1 LCSSV
6 WERRTRMHRQLRE
19 TDRSMTPRMSSCC
32 QVNTRTVASHVAVVH
47 AQRNAHHCQS
57 EQRRSSRLLVTMA
70 FGSRRR
76 TRQTSARFP
85 VLGVRELAQATVAAQ
100 IGAGLLFISTS
111 STNHSAGSLLRDRM
125 LQEQTSGPFEF
136 WQQSEREARPRRVEH

>member
-1 LCSSV
+1 
-6 WERRTRMHRQLRE
+6 MHRQLRE

-32 QVNTRTVASHVAVVH
+32 QVNNRTVASHVAVVH

-100 IGAGLLFISTS
+100 IGAGPIRRWTAIHIDLEHESQRGEPAARQDA
-111 STNHSAGSLLRDRM
+111 AGTGQR
-125 LQEQTSGPFEF
+125 PFEF